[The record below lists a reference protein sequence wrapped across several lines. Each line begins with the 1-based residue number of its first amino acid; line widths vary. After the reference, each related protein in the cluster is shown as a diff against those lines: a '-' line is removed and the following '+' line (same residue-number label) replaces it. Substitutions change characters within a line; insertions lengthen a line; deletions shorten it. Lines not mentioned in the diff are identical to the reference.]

1 MSKIII
7 CLVDASLNWYFLYTV
22 RKRLVKYHGLKKYTS
37 LVRFN
42 FRLMVVSMSLDVC
55 LGPLPLSA
63 SVPPD
68 PSVMLGGLSLPKH
81 NKMSHRAL
89 IGGPRDRSC

>member
-22 RKRLVKYHGLKKYTS
+22 RKRLVKYHGLKKYAS

-42 FRLMVVSMSLDVC
+42 FRLMAVSISLDVG
-55 LGPLPLSA
+55 LPFLTPHPPSPPGAKPLIAL
-63 SVPPD
+63 
-68 PSVMLGGLSLPKH
+68 
-81 NKMSHRAL
+81 RATTSPF
-89 IGGPRDRSC
+89 ISPMNA

>member
-22 RKRLVKYHGLKKYTS
+22 RKRLVKYHGLKKYAS

-42 FRLMVVSMSLDVC
+42 FRLMAISISLDVG
-55 LGPLPLSA
+55 LPFLTPHPPPPLPPRRQTPYR
-63 SVPPD
+63 PPC
-68 PSVMLGGLSLPKH
+68 H
-81 NKMSHRAL
+81 NKPVYLSHERIEA
-89 IGGPRDRSC
+89 PRLH

>member
-22 RKRLVKYHGLKKYTS
+22 RKRLVKYHGLKKYAS

-42 FRLMVVSMSLDVC
+42 FRLMAVSISLDV
-55 LGPLPLSA
+55 GLPFLTPRRQTPYR
-63 SVPPD
+63 PPC
-68 PSVMLGGLSLPKH
+68 H
-81 NKMSHRAL
+81 NKPVYLSHERIEA
-89 IGGPRDRSC
+89 PRLH